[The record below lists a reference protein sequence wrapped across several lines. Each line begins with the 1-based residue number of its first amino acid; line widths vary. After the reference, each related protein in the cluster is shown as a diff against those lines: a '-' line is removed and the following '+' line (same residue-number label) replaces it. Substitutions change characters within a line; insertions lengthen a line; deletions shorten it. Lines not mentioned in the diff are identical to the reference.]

1 MAPPPAVGEMAYFT
15 VALMKPNHQYIDLRH
30 ALPVAAFAMKSG
42 EAVLITA
49 TRRAIKPE
57 EKEQLRVL
65 RQRLALAR
73 STLVADMP
81 DSAEPR
87 ALMHGQNDF
96 GGRHVFD
103 FAL

>member
-1 MAPPPAVGEMAYFT
+1 
-15 VALMKPNHQYIDLRH
+15 MKSNRQHIELRH

-42 EAVLITA
+42 EAVLSTA

-57 EKEQLRVL
+57 EKEQLHVV
-65 RQRLALAR
+65 RQKLALLRPA
-73 STLVADMP
+73 LVANMP

-87 ALMHGQNDF
+87 ALMHGQNDL
-96 GGRHVFD
+96 GDRHVFD